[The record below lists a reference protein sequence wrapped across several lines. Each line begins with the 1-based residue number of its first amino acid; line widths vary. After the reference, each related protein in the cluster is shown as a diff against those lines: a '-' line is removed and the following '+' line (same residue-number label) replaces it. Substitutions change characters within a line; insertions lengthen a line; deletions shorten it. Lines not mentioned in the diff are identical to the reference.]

1 MQIENGKLVANY
13 TKVLTT
19 ILSTHAMMLNVQVIS
34 SFANQTTIS
43 SEDGEMSSQE
53 VHVLE
58 YAQGEEDGKC

>member
-1 MQIENGKLVANY
+1 
-13 TKVLTT
+13 
-19 ILSTHAMMLNVQVIS
+19 MMLNVQVIS